1 MARSVELWVG
11 KDDDAVAPPR
21 VRARV
26 FDRCEGR
33 CHKCGRLI
41 GPADH
46 WTLEHLIALINGGKN
61 AEANMCLTC
70 HWCLPMKNAED
81 AAIKS
86 HGTQVRYRHLGIETA
101 HPKLRSAGFRPAE
114 PQRTATRPLVRKS
127 ERQPHRSR

>member
-1 MARSVELWVG
+1 MPRSVELWVG
-11 KDDDAVAPPR
+11 KNDDAIAPPR

-26 FDRCEGR
+26 FEDCEGR
-33 CHKCGRLI
+33 CHRCGRLI

-70 HWCLPMKNAED
+70 DWCLPVKNAED

-86 HGTQVRYRHLGIETA
+86 HGTKVRYRNLGIRQ
-101 HPKLRSAGFRPAE
+101 PSRLRSAGFPKA
-114 PQRTATRPLVRKS
+114 PKPHTATSPIVRKS
-127 ERQPHRSR
+127 DRQPHRSR